1 MTYSQIF
8 TVKDGYLLCITDGE
22 VLDSESFIR
31 WGLALVAKAQE
42 TRASKVLVD
51 NRTFKLR
58 LTPLDVITF
67 ADHMEKIGGNRLG
80 LRLAVISCVQNLDVS
95 RLVETALV
103 NRSASYKSFLNQ
115 KEAQEWLLG
124 QPRN

>member
-8 TVKDGYLLCITDGE
+8 TAKDGYLLCITDGE
-22 VLDSESFIR
+22 VSDSESFIR
-31 WGLALVAKAQE
+31 WGMALVTKAQE
-42 TRASKVLVD
+42 NRASKVLVD

-80 LRLAVISCVQNLDVS
+80 LRLAVVSCVHNLDVS

-124 QPRN
+124 QPLN